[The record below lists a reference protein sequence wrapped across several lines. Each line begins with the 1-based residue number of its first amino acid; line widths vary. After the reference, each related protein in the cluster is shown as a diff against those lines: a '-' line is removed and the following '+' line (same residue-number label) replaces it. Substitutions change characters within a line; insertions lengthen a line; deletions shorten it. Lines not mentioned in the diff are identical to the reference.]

1 MKPITIDKL
10 PEDLETLL
18 AEIAVTG
25 DRLEF
30 DWKGQRFQ
38 ILPAPK
44 KNKLEKLVPHP
55 EVYIGDPDDLVNIS

>member
-18 AEIAVTG
+18 AEIAATG

-30 DWKGQRFQ
+30 DWKGKRFQ

-44 KNKLEKLVPHP
+44 KINLKNLFLIQKYTLA
-55 EVYIGDPDDLVNIS
+55 ILTIW